1 MGGDPRRHDG
11 AVRLGVQRPRRRLR
25 ERHVRND
32 AAGRDARAVPRPR
45 VRHGGIRVGRR
56 LRGRRG
62 DRRRDRRERE
72 PVGRVA
78 RHRRLLPRGRAPRGG
93 RHPTARPDRD
103 ATRGGALARLNDVG
117 HHRPMAGMF
126 GSSGKTSNPLG
137 VVGAVVGAIGAGF
150 SALLW
155 LYHFNPDSTILGS
168 YSAQM
173 VHGGQLA
180 DQLGT
185 LAIVFGAI
193 AVVLGIIGGLGGR
206 GAGSTVLSIILGIV
220 ALSYPVLNALH
231 LIERH
236 VPNPIGG

>member
-1 MGGDPRRHDG
+1 
-11 AVRLGVQRPRRRLR
+11 
-25 ERHVRND
+25 
-32 AAGRDARAVPRPR
+32 
-45 VRHGGIRVGRR
+45 
-56 LRGRRG
+56 
-62 DRRRDRRERE
+62 
-72 PVGRVA
+72 
-78 RHRRLLPRGRAPRGG
+78 
-93 RHPTARPDRD
+93 
-103 ATRGGALARLNDVG
+103 
-117 HHRPMAGMF
+117 MF
-126 GSSGKTSNPLG
+126 GSSGRTSNPLG

-150 SALLW
+150 SILLW

-173 VHGGQLA
+173 IHGGQLA

-231 LIERH
+231 VIERH
-236 VPNPIGG
+236 VPNPVGG

>member
-1 MGGDPRRHDG
+1 
-11 AVRLGVQRPRRRLR
+11 
-25 ERHVRND
+25 
-32 AAGRDARAVPRPR
+32 
-45 VRHGGIRVGRR
+45 
-56 LRGRRG
+56 
-62 DRRRDRRERE
+62 
-72 PVGRVA
+72 
-78 RHRRLLPRGRAPRGG
+78 
-93 RHPTARPDRD
+93 
-103 ATRGGALARLNDVG
+103 
-117 HHRPMAGMF
+117 MF

-185 LAIVFGAI
+185 LAIVFGAL
-193 AVVLGIIGGLGGR
+193 AVLLGIIGGLGGR
-206 GAGSTVLSIILGIV
+206 GAGSTILSIILGII

-236 VPNPIGG
+236 VPNPISG

>member
-1 MGGDPRRHDG
+1 
-11 AVRLGVQRPRRRLR
+11 V
-25 ERHVRND
+25 
-32 AAGRDARAVPRPR
+32 AG
-45 VRHGGIRVGRR
+45 I
-56 LRGRRG
+56 
-62 DRRRDRRERE
+62 
-72 PVGRVA
+72 
-78 RHRRLLPRGRAPRGG
+78 
-93 RHPTARPDRD
+93 
-103 ATRGGALARLNDVG
+103 
-117 HHRPMAGMF
+117 F

-150 SALLW
+150 SVLLW
-155 LYHFNPDSTILGS
+155 LYRFNPDSTILGS

-185 LAIVFGAI
+185 LAIVFGGI

-206 GAGSTVLSIILGIV
+206 GAASTILSIILGIV

>member
-1 MGGDPRRHDG
+1 
-11 AVRLGVQRPRRRLR
+11 
-25 ERHVRND
+25 
-32 AAGRDARAVPRPR
+32 
-45 VRHGGIRVGRR
+45 
-56 LRGRRG
+56 
-62 DRRRDRRERE
+62 
-72 PVGRVA
+72 
-78 RHRRLLPRGRAPRGG
+78 
-93 RHPTARPDRD
+93 
-103 ATRGGALARLNDVG
+103 
-117 HHRPMAGMF
+117 MF

-150 SALLW
+150 SILLW

-173 VHGGQLA
+173 IHGGQLA

-231 LIERH
+231 VIERH
-236 VPNPIGG
+236 VPNPVGG